1 MDDSKVE
8 KCRNSDAVSDSVS
21 DIIDIDGN
29 EILEVLRLVSY
40 RKKDDFPVK
49 THKWNCVDI
58 RTPQRESDETWIMSK
73 VLMC

>member
-49 THKWNCVDI
+49 THK
-58 RTPQRESDETWIMSK
+58 
-73 VLMC
+73 